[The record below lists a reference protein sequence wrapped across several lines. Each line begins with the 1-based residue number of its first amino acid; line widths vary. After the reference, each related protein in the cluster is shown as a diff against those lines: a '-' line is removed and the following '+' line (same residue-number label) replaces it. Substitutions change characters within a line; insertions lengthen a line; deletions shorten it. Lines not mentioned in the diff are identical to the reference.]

1 MFTAALF
8 SLLGAD
14 YEPSLQTFSVNVTV
28 GAFTSSD
35 LVGSLPGTSVV
46 A

>member
-8 SLLGAD
+8 SLLGAEF
-14 YEPSLQTFSVNVTV
+14 EPSLQTFSVNVTV
-28 GAFTSSD
+28 GTFTSGD

>member
-8 SLLGAD
+8 SLLGAE
-14 YEPSLQTFSVNVTV
+14 YEPSLETFSVNVTV
-28 GAFTSSD
+28 GTFTSSD
-35 LVGSLPGTSVV
+35 LVGSLSGPFVV